1 MSSKSVMKPQ
11 VSVSVMTQPY
21 VSPVTCGIKPI
32 HRAVNELYCYTTP
45 NDRSHDGWC
54 KIGMAR
60 QGRVNQRIHEQT
72 HTVDAKVELHWHA
85 LALFDPDDDGLIVPF
100 DDYKFHIYLE
110 RLGYGRKDG
119 TEWFEISPDEA
130 FVRFSEFRLNHGVIP
145 VSDGSNCPPLVLR
158 PEQTDCVEFLR
169 RQINEQHV
177 KHPGNIVR
185 VLINAKARFG
195 KTATVYAFILKQ
207 LFKNVLVITNRPAV
221 GESWRDDY
229 CKFVKPE
236 SNLAFVSDC
245 ESVAGKA
252 GVVPSNEYDRIL
264 SSGGADGRIAF
275 VSLQDLKGAIDF
287 GGKYD
292 KLRWVADSKWD
303 VVVIDEAHEGVDT
316 LKADVV
322 LNRINH
328 DMEIHL
334 SATPFLALAEGKFDE
349 SAIFNWTYAD
359 EQAAKRRYK
368 ELGIANPYAGLPK
381 MELMSFMLS
390 RIVFGRAIKGAGDI
404 DGDGVD
410 ESYAFSLSEFFKT
423 DGSGHFIHDKDVHR
437 FVDTLA
443 TADGFPFASR
453 ESRRQFAHT
462 FWLLDRVASAKALC
476 ELLQHHRYFK
486 DYQIILV
493 AGSETEDD
501 ANADKHERDALTR
514 VRNAIKTGKKT
525 ITLSVGRLTTGVTV
539 PEWTA
544 VLMLSSVK
552 SPALYIQTAFRAG
565 NPWSY
570 VDPETGET
578 VMKESFAV
586 FDFDPARQLTMVPS
600 IAGGFYRG
608 DSDGNG
614 GSEDEVRRLLNY
626 INVYG
631 QSDDETGEMHQ
642 LDAEQVLS
650 LPTDYNSTRVVQHG
664 FRDNSLVIGLSNVF
678 RYDTGERD
686 TLADIL
692 GRVKSNDEAPID
704 VPSKD
709 AIGDIDE
716 NGNVSVDTK
725 TIGHATDILG
735 DKVYGELDTPIDE
748 LYDKA
753 IDKANAA
760 VDAAGDADL
769 ELEALKQV
777 TSAIADE
784 TIKAAENRPEAE
796 YLGDARMKKVQNKVK
811 AKADAAAE
819 RALIEHRINESKA
832 NRDMEEDVSTVRQN
846 AAERAVKV
854 VADMEAGIEYDM
866 GKTDPDGIPIHSEDA
881 ALVESLKQSGMYDDI
896 AAAVNDEWAKTGKK
910 PTQDVVNAFNA
921 FPDDSIDAAKVASR
935 MTDEAID
942 ASLSDDDKTVIGW
955 LGEERDKKVE
965 QSRQAMFDS
974 VKNGDGDNGIVDMAA
989 REVVKAEREK
999 KAEESKRS
1007 SMWSVRTKIRDMMTP
1022 VPMILLAYGVYGD
1035 KEPTAE
1041 NIWDLCPAKDIKRY
1055 INIDRDEAAWITD
1068 RFINKVVFNKAIKKF
1083 VKLMRKLARFFDEDV
1098 IKNGDAY
1105 MYMNNP
1111 CNSMIYTPLKVI
1123 IEQIMQQMRD
1133 AGFDFDNPAYVFCDM
1148 YMKSG
1153 RYPAEEVKQ
1162 LYNNDK
1168 MKELIPND
1176 NDRIRHCL
1184 MQVGGFAPTQSM
1196 LDGAMSY
1203 LLGWLPEDERDAFK
1217 VNFELFDADGATH
1230 EEVVA
1235 RCDALERKVRKRIYD
1250 DCVRLGI
1257 PYDGDIMWE
1266 DAEKSINKPATES
1279 YQPKHLRR

>member
-1 MSSKSVMKPQ
+1 MWVIPMSSDVTMKPQ
-11 VSVSVMTQPY
+11 ASVSAMPEPY
-21 VSPVTCGIKPI
+21 VSPVTCGIQPI
-32 HRAVNELYCYTTP
+32 HRAVNEIYCYTTP

-60 QGRVNQRIHEQT
+60 QGRVSRRIHEQT
-72 HTVDAKVELHWHA
+72 HTVDAKVEVHWHA
-85 LALFDPDDDGLIVPF
+85 LALFDPDDDGIVVPF

-110 RLGYGRKDG
+110 RLGYKRKNG
-119 TEWFEISPDEA
+119 TEWFKISPDEA
-130 FVRFSEFRLNHGVIP
+130 FLRFSEFRLNHGVIP

-158 PEQTDCVEFLR
+158 PEQADCVEFLR
-169 RQINEQHV
+169 RQIDEQQ
-177 KHPGNIVR
+177 KRHPGDVVR

-245 ESVAGKA
+245 ASVSGKA
-252 GVVPSNEYDRIL
+252 GVVPSSEYDRAL

-292 KLRWVADSKWD
+292 KLCWVANSKWD

-322 LNRINH
+322 LSRIDH

-359 EQAAKRRYK
+359 EQAAKHRYE

-410 ESYAFSLSEFFKT
+410 ESYAFSLPEFFKT
-423 DGSGHFIHDKDVHR
+423 DGRGHFIHDKDVHR

-486 DYQIILV
+486 DYQIVLV

-570 VDPETGET
+570 VDLETGEIAT
-578 VMKESFAV
+578 KESFAV
-586 FDFDPARQLTMVPS
+586 FDFDPTRQLTMVPS

-608 DSDGNG
+608 DSGENG

-664 FRDNSLVIGLSNVF
+664 FRDNSLVIGLNNVF
-678 RYDTGERD
+678 RYDNGERD

-709 AIGDIDE
+709 AIDDIDE

-760 VDAAGDADL
+760 ADALGNTDL

-784 TIKAAENRPEAE
+784 TMKAAENRPEAE
-796 YLGDARMKKVQNKVK
+796 SLGDSRMKKVKNEVK

-819 RALIEHRINESKA
+819 RALMNHRINENKA
-832 NRDMEEDVSTVRQN
+832 NRDMEDDVSTVRQN

-854 VADMEAGIEYDM
+854 VADMEAGVEYDM
-866 GKTDPDGIPIHSEDA
+866 GKTDPDGIPIHADDV
-881 ALVESLKQSGMYDDI
+881 ALIESLKQSGMYDGI

-910 PTQDVVNAFNA
+910 PTQDIINAFNA
-921 FPDDSIDAAKVASR
+921 LPDDSINAAKIAVKMAE
-935 MTDEAID
+935 EAVD
-942 ASLSDDDKTVIGW
+942 ASLSKDDRTVIEW

-965 QSRQAMFDS
+965 QSRKQMLDS
-974 VKNGDGDNGIVDMAA
+974 VKNGDDGNGIVDMAA
-989 REVVKAEREK
+989 REIVKAEREK
-999 KAEESKRS
+999 KAEESKRH
-1007 SMWSVRTKIRDMMTP
+1007 SMYDIRIKIRDMMTP
-1022 VPMILLAYGVYGD
+1022 VPMLLNAYGNED
-1035 KEPTAE
+1035 TTAD
-1041 NIWDLCPAKDIKRY
+1041 NIWYSCPAVDIKRY
-1055 INIDRDEAAWITD
+1055 INIFPDEAQWITN
-1068 RFINKVVFNKAIKKF
+1068 RFINKIVFNKSIQKFIKIK
-1083 VKLMRKLARFFDEDV
+1083 REQGRFYQDGNEIYRF
-1098 IKNGDAY
+1098 I
-1105 MYMNNP
+1105 NNP
-1111 CNSMIYTPLKVI
+1111 SNSMICTPIAVI
-1123 IEQIMQQMRD
+1123 REQILQQTRD
-1133 AGFDFDNPAYVFCDM
+1133 SGFKFDNPSAVFLDM

-1153 RYPAEEVKQ
+1153 RYPAEEARL
-1162 LYNNDK
+1162 LYRNET
-1168 MKELIPND
+1168 MKKLIPD
-1176 NDRIRHCL
+1176 DDDRIRHCL
-1184 MQVGGFAPTQSM
+1184 LQVTGFAPTKSM

-1203 LLGWLPEDERDAFK
+1203 MLGWMPETEREFFK
-1217 VNFELFDADGATH
+1217 NNFELFDAEGATH
-1230 EEVVA
+1230 DEVVT
-1235 RCDALERKVRKRIYD
+1235 RCEALERKARKRVYD

-1266 DAEKSINKPATES
+1266 DDEKSINKPVTES